1 MVTHSRH
8 NFTEKTLRQLREN
21 VANLCSNPECKV
33 LTRSSKSDESEST
46 CNLGVGA
53 HITAA
58 ATGGPRYDPLMSES
72 DRKSYSNGIW
82 LCYNCSRI
90 IDVDPHSYSV
100 ALLNEWRV
108 EAENYARNNIGKPL
122 VPKDDLEYKVIIED
136 IQSKNLEA
144 VAHNILTDI
153 RHREFEVAEDKLKVL
168 MEIGDLA
175 KDAKQLLKIL
185 SGKLLLSQ
193 EETSD
198 FRQDLVSFKKSK
210 NQSDPLK
217 AIADAILIEL
227 ESKTSPE
234 LALERYKS
242 LQETDEH
249 CEEAYFEFLAP
260 IEAIENV
267 FGSPDRLDYGE
278 AELTGLA
285 RGAMRNRDIKL
296 AIEITSYLNKHFP
309 SKNSQTLLLYYE
321 SSELV
326 VLNTK
331 AQLWNYTKA
340 TIDKFNQLKSELLAW
355 FKTHRDKRNVYTLV
369 NLLSLSQFS
378 DKQLFELSLEHV
390 DAIEKIDPQ
399 LSEEI
404 KRCSSVLSAPS
415 VQVDL
420 STLVLDVGD
429 YAQLY
434 EALENKTLAEASVQS
449 WLSRGGTISGE
460 DELTSSFLQLCLTS
474 RVCEMDDRKQ
484 IQEIGLSAEKFLEKY
499 SERLH
504 SITLM
509 AVNELCQNLN
519 RLGLSNISLRY
530 LEPLVPEDS
539 WASPLFVT
547 YLYSLRWSDKLE
559 SLKEKLTQVHADEKN
574 VNIWIA
580 EAWLEECV
588 KDYRKA
594 ILAVKAALKLAPEYS
609 YAWQLLLTL
618 ERCNGS
624 NRDNRRKIVYE
635 IPPAVFS
642 QDDPDTVGL
651 VYEIAMF
658 VDVELADR
666 VLVDWFVKNPL
677 RHSETLTQIHFNSR
691 NERSEVYTNRF
702 TPDYCLDG
710 VTFTDGF
717 RTHNKLLVRGI
728 NSPHPAMLDIESPI
742 GSAISGLSEGET
754 ARIGGKEFTVIERLP
769 PYIASFRLALKIR
782 DEQNDGSDPFES
794 FELPTNNDE
803 LIPQMEKIL
812 KRYSV
817 DESKQFEV
825 LENPNI
831 PLVLRGKYTH
841 EHKPVLGAA
850 KHLTSTESTKYM
862 QLYRGDLKPEG
873 PILIDVYSAVYLS
886 LMGLVRGL
894 DTLGIETVFTSE
906 TKAVISAWLNDIQ
919 SQDYLSLSVNER
931 GLQRVTAKDIE
942 SSSSFLIDDLVI
954 LLDRSR
960 VEDLKVS
967 DAPDEL
973 LQIRDAM
980 DLSVYSTFQLSIANG
995 TSWFSIDH
1003 HISILAEKISAP
1015 VVSSY
1020 HLVEMLYNALSLTD
1034 KRKAIGL
1041 HLQSGTPLAIPYSDI
1056 AELALSSD
1064 NLDAYIVSKFVDKYG
1079 HTLDSPQYCLNFL
1092 VQVAGSSTVEAY
1104 LDQTLLKG
1112 GRVENAS
1119 YDGYAEHVF
1128 NRCSQA
1134 AMKSVLGNSAE
1145 ERLVLFVVSLLQRY
1159 GQTQN
1164 YVSLIFRLLT
1174 NFAQGHFLDRKEIAD
1189 LLKAK
1194 LNPHS

>member
-1 MVTHSRH
+1 MANHSRH

-58 ATGGPRYDPLMSES
+58 APGGPRYSSSLTEL

-90 IDVDPHSYSV
+90 IDVDPSNYSV
-100 ALLNEWRV
+100 VLLNEWRV
-108 EAENYARNNIGKPL
+108 EAENYARNNIGKQL
-122 VPKDDLEYKVIIED
+122 VPKDAVEYKVIIED
-136 IQSKNLEA
+136 IQTKNLEA

-168 MEIGDLA
+168 TEIGDLA

-185 SGKLLLSQ
+185 GGKLLLSQ
-193 EETSD
+193 GETSD
-198 FRQDLVSFKKSK
+198 FRQDLVSFRKSK
-210 NQSDPLK
+210 DQSEPLK
-217 AIADAILIEL
+217 VIADSVLIGL

-242 LQETDEH
+242 LQETEEY
-249 CEEAYFEFLAP
+249 CEEAYYEFLAP
-260 IEAIENV
+260 IEAIENA
-267 FGSPDRLDYGE
+267 FRSPDKLDYGE

-285 RGAMRNRDIKL
+285 RGAMRNKDIKL

-321 SSELV
+321 SCELV
-326 VLNTK
+326 VSNTK
-331 AQLWNYTKA
+331 AQLWSYTKE
-340 TIDKFNQLKSELLAW
+340 TLDKFKLLKSELLAW
-355 FKTHRDKRNVYTLV
+355 FKTHSDKRNVYTLA

-378 DKQLFELSLEHV
+378 DKQLFELSLGHV
-390 DAIEKIDPQ
+390 DTIEKIDPKFSAE
-399 LSEEI
+399 L
-404 KRCSSVLSAPS
+404 KRFSSVLNAPKT
-415 VQVDL
+415 QVDL
-420 STLVLDVGD
+420 STLVLDAGD
-429 YAQLY
+429 FAPLY
-434 EALENKTLAEASVQS
+434 EALENNVVAEASVKS
-449 WLSRGGTISGE
+449 WLNKGGTISGE

-474 RVCEMDDRKQ
+474 RVCEIDDRKQ
-484 IQEIGLSAEKFLEKY
+484 IQEIGLSADKFLEKY

-519 RLGLSNISLRY
+519 RLGLSNISIRY
-530 LEPLVPEDS
+530 LEPLVAEDS
-539 WASPLFVT
+539 WASPLFIT
-547 YLYSLRWSDKLE
+547 YLYSLRFSDKLE
-559 SLKEKLTQVHADEKN
+559 SLKEKLTQVHSDEKN

-580 EAWLEECV
+580 EAWLEERV
-588 KDYRKA
+588 KDYGKA
-594 ILAVKAALKLAPEYS
+594 ILAVRAALMLAPEYS

-618 ERCNGS
+618 ERNNGCD
-624 NRDNRRKIVYE
+624 RENRRKIVYE

-642 QDDPDTVGL
+642 QDDPETVGL

-666 VLVDWFVKNPL
+666 VLVDWFVKKPL

-717 RTHNKLLVRGI
+717 RTHNKLLVRGV
-728 NSPHPAMLDIESPI
+728 NSCHPAMLDIESPI
-742 GSAISGLSEGET
+742 GNAISGLSEGET
-754 ARIGGKEFTVIERLP
+754 AYIGGKELTVIERLP

-825 LENPNI
+825 LENPDI
-831 PLVLRGKYTH
+831 PLVLRGQYTH
-841 EHKPVLGAA
+841 EHKPVLAA
-850 KHLTSTESTKYM
+850 TKHLTSPDSTKYM

-873 PILIDVYSAVYLS
+873 TILIDVYSAVYLS

-906 TKAVISAWLNDIQ
+906 TKAVITAWLNDIQ
-919 SQDYLSLSVNER
+919 CQDYLSLSVNDR

-954 LLDRSR
+954 LVERSR
-960 VEDLKVS
+960 VENLKVS
-967 DAPDEL
+967 DTPDEL
-973 LQIRDAM
+973 LQIRDVM
-980 DLSVYSTFQLSIANG
+980 DSSVYSTFQLSIANG
-995 TSWFSIDH
+995 TPWFAIDH
-1003 HISILAEKISAP
+1003 HISIIADKISAP

-1020 HLVEMLYNALSLTD
+1020 HLVELLYNALSLTE

-1041 HLQSGTPLAIPYSDI
+1041 HLQSGTPLAIPYKDI

-1064 NLDAYIVSKFVDKYG
+1064 DFDAYIVSKFVEKYG
-1079 HTLDSPQYCLNFL
+1079 HTLDGPQYSLNFL

-1104 LDQTLLKG
+1104 LDRTILKG

-1128 NRCSQA
+1128 NRCCQA
-1134 AMKSVLGNSAE
+1134 AMKSVLGDSAE
-1145 ERLVLFVVSLLQRY
+1145 ERLVMFIVSILQRY
-1159 GQTQN
+1159 GHTQN
-1164 YVSLIFRLLT
+1164 YISLIFRLLT
-1174 NFAQGHFLDRKEIAD
+1174 NFARGHFLDSKEIAD
-1189 LLKAK
+1189 LLKVK
-1194 LNPHS
+1194 LNQH